1 MSDYEI
7 LKQKY
12 EKLVKDTKELAHYKT
27 EAKKLKEE
35 IDKLNRIIKYRDN
48 EINNLYM
55 LLDKKIKFINE
66 TRYMGYRYGK

>member
-27 EAKKLKEE
+27 EADKLKEE
-35 IDKLNRIIKYRDN
+35 IDKLNRIIKYREY
-48 EINNLYM
+48 EINQLS
-55 LLDKKIKFINE
+55 LLVGKKIKFKEVLNE
-66 TRYMGYRYGK
+66 TKH